1 MLLINVA
8 PPYFNRISKDRIKEI
23 APLAAMAYD
32 GQLQFTIG
40 RRNLSQFYYKTL
52 PWMRSIAD
60 VDESK
65 LGEIQPLL
73 PPKAHFPSIWTQK
86 KTGSAVKQK
95 FPMVS
100 SSQLHWIKRELSE
113 ILPETFRDPDREF
126 DAAQTVLSYFPFT
139 EANGRYHSEKDE
151 SSIFEILTEGIDRFL
166 SLGDVHTTDRF
177 RRITIRKTPRLS
189 VGFLVMAYWTCLFQ
203 QKAFQ
208 RRLLE
213 ILKSYQKKEEILPPE
228 KWGFSEIRRGR

>member
-1 MLLINVA
+1 
-8 PPYFNRISKDRIKEI
+8 
-23 APLAAMAYD
+23 MAYD

-73 PPKAHFPSIWTQK
+73 PPEAHFSFYLDTEENRISCK
-86 KTGSAVKQK
+86 AE
-95 FPMVS
+95 VS
-100 SSQLHWIKRELSE
+100 YGEQFTAPLVKRELSE

-139 EANGRYHSEKDE
+139 EANGRYHQRK
-151 SSIFEILTEGIDRFL
+151 
-166 SLGDVHTTDRF
+166 
-177 RRITIRKTPRLS
+177 RRKFHL
-189 VGFLVMAYWTCLFQ
+189 
-203 QKAFQ
+203 
-208 RRLLE
+208 
-213 ILKSYQKKEEILPPE
+213 
-228 KWGFSEIRRGR
+228 

>member
-1 MLLINVA
+1 
-8 PPYFNRISKDRIKEI
+8 
-23 APLAAMAYD
+23 MAYD

-73 PPKAHFPSIWTQK
+73 PPEAHFSFYLDTEENR
-86 KTGSAVKQK
+86 SAVKQK

-100 SSQLHWIKRELSE
+100 SSQPHWLKRELSE
-113 ILPETFRDPDREF
+113 ILPETFHYPDREF

-139 EANGRYHSEKDE
+139 EANGRYHRQKDE

-177 RRITIRKTPRLS
+177 RRITIRKTPKLS
-189 VGFLVMAYWTCLFQ
+189 VGISRIMAYWTCLFQ
-203 QKAFQ
+203 QKAFPT
-208 RRLLE
+208 
-213 ILKSYQKKEEILPPE
+213 KSCWK
-228 KWGFSEIRRGR
+228 S